1 MVENRPSL
9 LNGPRNIRAL
19 QRAAGSLL
27 NLDAAQ
33 DVGRVLGPH
42 KDVWAEVITTK
53 RGRSA
58 RVTLMDPARYGF
70 AKFSAIEIRNVQD
83 AAPRFIATLNTS
95 YENTTMDQA
104 DITDRE
110 QQLEIAGV
118 IATIV
123 FAGAKKI
130 N

>member
-27 NLDAAQ
+27 NLDGTQ

-42 KDVWAEVITTK
+42 EDVWAEVITTK
-53 RGRSA
+53 KGRSA
-58 RVTLMDPARYGF
+58 RVTLMDPTRYGF
-70 AKFSAIEIRNVQD
+70 ADFSAIEVRNLQD
-83 AAPRFIATLNTS
+83 AVPRFIATPNAS
-95 YENTTMDQA
+95 YENTMMEQV

-110 QQLEIAGV
+110 QQLKIADV

-123 FAGAKKI
+123 FAGAKR
-130 N
+130 